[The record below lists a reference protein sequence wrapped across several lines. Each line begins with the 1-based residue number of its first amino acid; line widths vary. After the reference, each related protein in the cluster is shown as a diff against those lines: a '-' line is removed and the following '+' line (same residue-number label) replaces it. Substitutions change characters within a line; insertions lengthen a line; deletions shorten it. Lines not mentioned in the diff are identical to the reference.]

1 MAERRRKKPCLLL
14 AALSQRVCQ
23 LSGMFWQIPL
33 KAEPKAGE
41 ELAGTAQLS
50 VKLELQLLA
59 TSSSLKNVFF
69 SIYDQELLDK
79 KPFFRIFFRISCYG
93 VSEYLRLVL
102 SLKQGV

>member
-41 ELAGTAQLS
+41 RAGRYSPAVCETGAAAACH
-50 VKLELQLLA
+50 KLLFEEH
-59 TSSSLKNVFF
+59 VF
-69 SIYDQELLDK
+69 L
-79 KPFFRIFFRISCYG
+79 
-93 VSEYLRLVL
+93 YL
-102 SLKQGV
+102 